1 VVERSGEGTDRIL
14 AGVSFTLAETYVET
28 LQLTGAGAI
37 DAAGNSQANTLLGN
51 GAANT
56 LTGLG
61 GSDVL
66 DGGGGA
72 DRMVGGTGDD
82 VYQVDNALDVVVE
95 AAGEGTDTVFASAAF
110 SLVGS
115 DVEVLRLAGLAA
127 INATGNDLANTL
139 VGNDAANVLTGL
151 GGHDML
157 DGGKGADTMIGGD
170 GDDTF
175 FVDNSADRTTE
186 VSGGGT
192 DIVYSSASFNL
203 AGVSVETLALTGS
216 AAINGTGNS
225 AANTLIGNAGANT
238 LSGLGSADT
247 LDGGLGAD
255 KLIGGTGGDVFRF
268 SAFASDADADQV
280 TDFLSGTD
288 QIALVSAAFNEM
300 RLGPLA
306 VSAFVAGTAALDA
319 ADRLIYE
326 AASGKLWFDSDGTGE
341 DAAVL
346 IALLAPGTAL
356 VAADIVVI

>member
-1 VVERSGEGTDRIL
+1 
-14 AGVSFTLAETYVET
+14 
-28 LQLTGAGAI
+28 
-37 DAAGNSQANTLLGN
+37 
-51 GAANT
+51 
-56 LTGLG
+56 
-61 GSDVL
+61 
-66 DGGGGA
+66 
-72 DRMVGGTGDD
+72 
-82 VYQVDNALDVVVE
+82 
-95 AAGEGTDTVFASAAF
+95 
-110 SLVGS
+110 
-115 DVEVLRLAGLAA
+115 
-127 INATGNDLANTL
+127 
-139 VGNDAANVLTGL
+139 
-151 GGHDML
+151 
-157 DGGKGADTMIGGD
+157 MIGGD

-203 AGVSVETLALTGS
+203 AGVSVETLVLTGS

-255 KLIGGTGGDVFRF
+255 KLIGGT
-268 SAFASDADADQV
+268 
-280 TDFLSGTD
+280 D

-319 ADRLIYE
+319 ADRLIYDP
-326 AASGKLWFDSDGTGE
+326 ASGKLWFDSDGTGE